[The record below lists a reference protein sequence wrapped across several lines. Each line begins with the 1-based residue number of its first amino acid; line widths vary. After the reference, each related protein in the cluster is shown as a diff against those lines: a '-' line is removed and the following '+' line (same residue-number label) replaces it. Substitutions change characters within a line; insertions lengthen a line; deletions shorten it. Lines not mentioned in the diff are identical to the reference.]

1 MNAAATPLTRR
12 NLFLLA
18 AGVGIGVL
26 PVGVQTDPKT
36 GVFSF
41 GLPAA
46 YAEQGSG
53 DGESEP
59 TEPDDSGGS
68 DGGGGESGGSGG
80 SGDSGD
86 GTTDGG
92 GSDTGGGDTGGGDT
106 GGGDTG
112 GGDTGGGDTGGGDT
126 GGGDTGGGDT
136 GGAESGHQGSDTPV
150 TPVSGNGRNA
160 LRNVTV
166 RYPDGWV
173 ELILNDQY
181 QLIDNLNRQVIARR
195 ATIEDFNRMVAL
207 GS

>member
-1 MNAAATPLTRR
+1 MNAATTPLTRR
-12 NLFLLA
+12 NLLLLA
-18 AGVGIGVL
+18 AGAGIGLL

-36 GVFSF
+36 GVVSF

-68 DGGGGESGGSGG
+68 DGGGGGGGDYSGGSGG
-80 SGDSGD
+80 SGDGGG

-92 GSDTGGGDTGGGDT
+92 
-106 GGGDTG
+106 
-112 GGDTGGGDTGGGDT
+112 

-136 GGAESGHQGSDTPV
+136 GGAESGHQGSGTPV
-150 TPVSGNGRNA
+150 APVSGNGRNQ